1 MMNLGPLI
9 ISFFRNYLANQKGYS
24 PNTIAS
30 YSDCIRLLLNYACEC
45 IGVSFD
51 KLDVERIGE
60 QLILEFLDHLEQD
73 RGNAPKTRN
82 QRLGTIKTFFR
93 FLALQEPMLTAV
105 CERVCVISAKK
116 TEHKVIAT
124 LDNAEVKEI
133 LGVVNPETLQGARDQ
148 ALFVML
154 YNTGARV
161 QELIDLDVSN
171 LRMETPMQVLLTGK
185 GRKQRIV
192 PLYGET
198 ITAIQHYLK
207 LREQAKIEE
216 DALFLNSR
224 GKRITRFGI
233 DYIVSKYAKSAAKKC
248 PSLVD
253 KDVTPH
259 TYRHTTA
266 LHMIQSGIDIFVI
279 KEWLGHADIK
289 TTSLYVD
296 IDIEMKR
303 KALEACPSPTVPRT
317 GVPENLHWH
326 DPSVLNFLKGLSR
339 QAALC

>member
-1 MMNLGPLI
+1 M
-9 ISFFRNYLANQKGYS
+9 
-24 PNTIAS
+24 
-30 YSDCIRLLLNYACEC
+30 
-45 IGVSFD
+45 
-51 KLDVERIGE
+51 
-60 QLILEFLDHLEQD
+60 
-73 RGNAPKTRN
+73 
-82 QRLGTIKTFFR
+82 
-93 FLALQEPMLTAV
+93 
-105 CERVCVISAKK
+105 
-116 TEHKVIAT
+116 IAT

-207 LREQAKIEE
+207 LR
-216 DALFLNSR
+216 

-266 LHMIQSGIDIFVI
+266 LHMIQSGIDISVI

-289 TTSLYVD
+289 TTSLYIDID

-303 KALEACPSPTVPRT
+303 KALEAFPSPTVPRT